1 MLINVDCL
9 VKRVRFD
16 LIAVAPPH
24 VKEGRGVFGVFG
36 VVVDVILTGLKV
48 KVVGWFYPNFG

>member
-24 VKEGRGVFGVFG
+24 VKEGRGVFGV
-36 VVVDVILTGLKV
+36 VVDVILTGLKV